1 MVMKME
7 GVMTVVDLDTTDL
20 HTQFVAVAVAVA
32 AVENV
37 IGTSRV

>member
-7 GVMTVVDLDTTDL
+7 EVMTVLDLDTTDL
-20 HTQFVAVAVAVA
+20 HTQFVSVV

-37 IGTSRV
+37 IGMSRV

>member
-7 GVMTVVDLDTTDL
+7 EVMTVLDLDTTDL
-20 HTQFVAVAVAVA
+20 HIESVSV

-37 IGTSRV
+37 IGMSRV